1 MFINNSGGKSVGRG
15 LSGCRVAVDFC
26 EIILNYISVRPVGH
40 VWRLFI
46 SSALKYS
53 IVLHRVRSTTTAA
66 AAAMLDHISLCNVKD
81 FCLWGH
87 FWSLGTFLVQKEI
100 FLAVIS
106 SHVPWICDVT
116 WAGVAGPPS
125 LSFWFFMFTF
135 NTSVWPRDP
144 TGQRS
149 ERPSKPLNSVFT
161 FCWFCFKLVS
171 AAPFS
176 SDFKVFGSRLYESS
190 WFKVLKTAR
199 QVFVFTNTN

>member
-40 VWRLFI
+40 VWRSFI

-87 FWSLGTFLVQKEI
+87 FWSKRKYFWLWFPATFLG
-100 FLAVIS
+100 S
-106 SHVPWICDVT
+106 VT
-116 WAGVAGPPS
+116 WPEQVWLVLGVWASGS
-125 LSFWFFMFTF
+125 LCLRSTLVFDH
-135 NTSVWPRDP
+135 VIRLV
-144 TGQRS
+144 QRS